1 MTMNAT
7 TLANAIIQALNI
19 PAQDTK
25 SREAW
30 QTVSETIIN
39 HITTNAVVT
48 TTGTATAQTGT
59 IA

>member
-7 TLANAIIQALNI
+7 TLANDIIQALNI
-19 PAQDTK
+19 PVNDSVA
-25 SREAW
+25 RAAW
-30 QTVSETIIN
+30 QTVAEKIIN
-39 HITTNAVVT
+39 HITVNAVVS